1 MSHFLDRLSYIS
13 GKNRSLVC
21 VGLDPDPTLMPI
33 RDVLAFNKAVVDT
46 TKDLVCAFKPNL
58 AYYEALGLDGL
69 RALGDTVKH
78 IRSVAP
84 DVLVIGDGKR
94 GDIEST
100 NLIYAR
106 ALFEFWEFD
115 AATVNAYAGI
125 SSLEPF
131 FEYGDRGVLVWCRSS
146 NPGAGDLQD
155 IALPEQADGMPIFE
169 SVALKAVESNNK
181 GNLGLVVGATY
192 PEELGSVRERA
203 TELPILVP
211 GIGKQGGDLER
222 SVRAG
227 LACGEPRLLI
237 SSSRGIT
244 YASKD
249 PRDFADAAGTAATN
263 LRDRINRTLH
273 ELGRGW

>member
-1 MSHFLDRLSYIS
+1 MSRFLDRLSYIS
-13 GKNRSLVC
+13 GKNQSLVC
-21 VGLDPDPTLMPI
+21 LGLDPDPALMPT
-33 RDVLAFNKAVVDT
+33 RDVLGFNKAVVDT

-69 RALGDTVKH
+69 RILSDTVKH

-84 DVLVIGDGKR
+84 DVVVIGDGKR

-100 NLIYAR
+100 NLMYAR

-125 SSLEPF
+125 SSLGPF
-131 FEYGDRGVLVWCRSS
+131 FEYGDRGIFIWCRSS
-146 NPGAGDLQD
+146 NPSAGELQD
-155 IALPEQADGMPIFE
+155 IPVPEQADGMPIFE
-169 SVALKAVESNNK
+169 SVALKTVDSNNK

-192 PEELGSVRERA
+192 PEELGVVRERA
-203 TELPILVP
+203 AELPILVP

-222 SVRAG
+222 SVKAG
-227 LACGEPRLLI
+227 LASVEPRLLI

-249 PRDFADAAGTAATN
+249 RRDFADVAAAATTN
-263 LRDRINRTLH
+263 LRDRINKTLD